1 MHATGKN
8 GRSRIED
15 FQLHRC
21 RGRLRHTH
29 IYSDTITIL
38 KEILVEEGMQGKF
51 ENILGQNDYFPESV
65 FYQFLG
71 SPENVFL
78 YNEIFD

>member
-1 MHATGKN
+1 MKMV
-8 GRSRIED
+8 
-15 FQLHRC
+15 F
-21 RGRLRHTH
+21 
-29 IYSDTITIL
+29 YSDTITIL
-38 KEILVEEGMQGKF
+38 KEILAEERMQGKF

-78 YNEIFD
+78 YSEIFDNYIHRNMENSN

>member
-1 MHATGKN
+1 M
-8 GRSRIED
+8 
-15 FQLHRC
+15 HRC

-29 IYSDTITIL
+29 IYSDTITIF
-38 KEILVEEGMQGKF
+38 KEILEEEGMQGKF
-51 ENILGQNDYFPESV
+51 ENILGQNDYLPESV

-78 YNEIFD
+78 YNEIFDKYIQKDER